1 MGIKRYHDRL
11 LAQISIGMSAV
22 VRDLHRA
29 ELERLGRRAEA
40 ACECRDML
48 TDLKERIALR
58 AATRVCS
65 ATVMA
70 DVVSAFAG
78 GLRHIPPTPGTLV
91 SGLLWVFSQP
101 HLAYGRYAQV
111 LIFRRELA
119 RRRRHD

>member
-48 TDLKERIALR
+48 TELKERIARR
-58 AATRVCS
+58 AATRACS
-65 ATVMA
+65 TMMMQ
-70 DVVSAFAG
+70 DVVA
-78 GLRHIPPTPGTLV
+78 P
-91 SGLLWVFSQP
+91 SQ
-101 HLAYGRYAQV
+101 AA
-111 LIFRRELA
+111 
-119 RRRRHD
+119 